1 MLKKKSV
8 LALMTVVLCSVP
20 LKSQAAPSQA
30 ELEKLAND
38 PWALYL
44 AAQQEF
50 SEQDFDD
57 AISLLKGAQQ
67 NSPSES
73 FSKMVR
79 LNLLGI
85 YKAAG
90 NISVDGFPERAVQYF
105 YEAVRIKPDDPFSF
119 QRMGDAYCELGQFQA
134 CIQSHSRSI
143 ELLPNDDKGH
153 GYWFRGV
160 AYSSYLKDERAAR
173 ADYERAIKAHI
184 AEGRPDR
191 AEVKAKLLKAMQFS
205 QGN

>member
-1 MLKKKSV
+1 MLKKSA
-8 LALMTVVLCSVP
+8 LALMTVVLCLVP
-20 LKSQAAPSQA
+20 LKTQAAPSQA

-50 SEQDFDD
+50 SEQDFDN
-57 AISLLKGAQQ
+57 AISLLKGARQ

-90 NISVDGFPERAVQYF
+90 NISVEGFPKRAVQYF
-105 YEAVRIKPDDPFSF
+105 SGAVGIKPDDFYSF

-143 ELLPNDDKGH
+143 TLRPDNDKGN
-153 GYWFRGV
+153 GYWFRGA
-160 AYSSYLKDERAAR
+160 AYSIYMKDEESAR
-173 ADYERAIKAHI
+173 ADYERAIKAHL